1 VVFVLTSTDLS
12 VSLFLEKIKT
22 HFSILF
28 HNFSYNSPM
37 TPLKR
42 ILEELS
48 HELSLKFEDDFDADG
63 WTIRLSSPSQN
74 LYFDAK
80 TFNINSA
87 WHSNLVKDKAATYS
101 VLKKADI
108 PAIPHFFYTPGEKFK
123 IDYPLVIKPCLGQSG
138 KNVFLCHNATE
149 ATLAIDHISN
159 GPICYSP
166 FVESEYE
173 YRLFYLDGEI
183 IYGYRKDR
191 HGDWQ
196 HNLSHGSTP
205 TELDQNIKSQLFNI
219 ARTAGR
225 TIGAKFVTIDI
236 LQDSITNQFLVLEIN
251 ANVSTGLFTER
262 MPGGYEIAKEI
273 YRKALQNLLQ

>member
-1 VVFVLTSTDLS
+1 
-12 VSLFLEKIKT
+12 
-22 HFSILF
+22 
-28 HNFSYNSPM
+28 M

-63 WTIRLSSPSQN
+63 WTIRLSSPSQSF
-74 LYFDAK
+74 YFDAK

-87 WHSNLVKDKAATYS
+87 WHSNLVKDKAATYN
-101 VLKKADI
+101 VLKKANV
-108 PAIPHFFYTPGEKFK
+108 PAIPHFFYTKGEEFK
-123 IDYPLVIKPCLGQSG
+123 INYPLVIKPCLGQSG
-138 KNVFLCHNATE
+138 KKVFLCHSATE
-149 ATLAIDHISN
+149 AASAINQIDE
-159 GPICYSP
+159 PICYSP
-166 FVESEYE
+166 FIESEYE
-173 YRLFYLDGEI
+173 YRLFYLDGEV

-196 HNLSHGSTP
+196 HNLSHGAIP
-205 TELDQNIKSQLFNI
+205 TELDQNIKSQLFSL

-236 LQDSITNQFLVLEIN
+236 LQDVTTHEFLVLEVN
-251 ANVSTGLFTER
+251 ANVSIGLFSER